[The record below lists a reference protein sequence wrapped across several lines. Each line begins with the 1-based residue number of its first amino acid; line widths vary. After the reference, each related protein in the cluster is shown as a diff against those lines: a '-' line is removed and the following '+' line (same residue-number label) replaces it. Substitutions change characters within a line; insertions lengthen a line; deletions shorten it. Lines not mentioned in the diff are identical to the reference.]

1 MYLFKL
7 PFKML
12 ETIKGEV
19 LQIKV
24 GFFFVI
30 MFYPNNSFYFIIIH

>member
-12 ETIKGEV
+12 KTIKGEA
-19 LQIKV
+19 LQIKLD
-24 GFFFVI
+24 FVI
-30 MFYPNNSFYFIIIH
+30 MFYPNNSFYFIISH

>member
-12 ETIKGEV
+12 KTIKGEA
-19 LQIKV
+19 LQIKLDFCYNV
-24 GFFFVI
+24 L
-30 MFYPNNSFYFIIIH
+30 P

>member
-12 ETIKGEV
+12 RTIKGEV

-24 GFFFVI
+24 GFFVI